1 MKKILMIIP
10 FLLLVSLP
18 VKAGSNDTWIP
29 QSQIDLCESLGA
41 EYGICPELLEAIIE
55 RESSGKMEATNG
67 SCYGICQINGAVWGY
82 DYDTEEKDD
91 EVVAAQMGKG
101 GAADEELFAM
111 LKDQFMLFSILS
123 IVLSRN
129 IFSRFISPGSAAD
142 LMRSAIS
149 RSSLKLLFSI
159 LSANSTILYLN
170 SSFFTS
176 G

>member
-41 EYGICPELLEAIIE
+41 EYGICPELLEALIE

-82 DYDTEEKDD
+82 EYDTEEKQIRKACEMLLGYECEVD
-91 EVVAAQMGKG
+91 EALARYQGQRNPKYEGYVEKVLTRSHELEVIHGK
-101 GAADEELFAM
+101 
-111 LKDQFMLFSILS
+111 
-123 IVLSRN
+123 
-129 IFSRFISPGSAAD
+129 
-142 LMRSAIS
+142 
-149 RSSLKLLFSI
+149 
-159 LSANSTILYLN
+159 
-170 SSFFTS
+170 
-176 G
+176 

>member
-55 RESSGKMEATNG
+55 NESSGKMEATNG

-82 DYDTEEKDD
+82 EYDTEEKQIRKACEMLLGYECEVD
-91 EVVAAQMGKG
+91 EALARYQGQRNPKYEGYVEKVLTRSHELEVIHGK
-101 GAADEELFAM
+101 
-111 LKDQFMLFSILS
+111 
-123 IVLSRN
+123 
-129 IFSRFISPGSAAD
+129 
-142 LMRSAIS
+142 
-149 RSSLKLLFSI
+149 
-159 LSANSTILYLN
+159 
-170 SSFFTS
+170 
-176 G
+176 

>member
-82 DYDTEEKDD
+82 DYDTEEKQIRKACEMLLGYECEVD
-91 EVVAAQMGKG
+91 EALARYQGQRNPKYEGYVEKVLTRSHELEVIHGK
-101 GAADEELFAM
+101 
-111 LKDQFMLFSILS
+111 
-123 IVLSRN
+123 
-129 IFSRFISPGSAAD
+129 
-142 LMRSAIS
+142 
-149 RSSLKLLFSI
+149 
-159 LSANSTILYLN
+159 
-170 SSFFTS
+170 
-176 G
+176 

>member
-41 EYGICPELLEAIIE
+41 EYGICPELLEALIE

-82 DYDTEEKDD
+82 EYDTEEKQIRKACEMLLGYECEVD
-91 EVVAAQMGKG
+91 EALARYQGQRNPHYDGYVEKILTRSH
-101 GAADEELFAM
+101 ELE
-111 LKDQFMLFSILS
+111 
-123 IVLSRN
+123 VLHYGN
-129 IFSRFISPGSAAD
+129 
-142 LMRSAIS
+142 
-149 RSSLKLLFSI
+149 
-159 LSANSTILYLN
+159 
-170 SSFFTS
+170 
-176 G
+176 

>member
-55 RESSGKMEATNG
+55 RESSGKMEAKNG

-82 DYDTEEKDD
+82 EYDTEEKQIRKACEMLLGYECEVD
-91 EVVAAQMGKG
+91 EALSHYCGQKNPHYDGYVEKILTRSH
-101 GAADEELFAM
+101 ELEV
-111 LKDQFMLFSILS
+111 IHYG
-123 IVLSRN
+123 N
-129 IFSRFISPGSAAD
+129 
-142 LMRSAIS
+142 
-149 RSSLKLLFSI
+149 
-159 LSANSTILYLN
+159 
-170 SSFFTS
+170 
-176 G
+176 

>member
-41 EYGICPELLEAIIE
+41 EYGICPELLEALIE

-82 DYDTEEKDD
+82 EYDTEEKQIRKACEMLLGYECEVD
-91 EVVAAQMGKG
+91 EALARYQGQRNPKYEGYVEQVLTRSH
-101 GAADEELFAM
+101 ELE
-111 LKDQFMLFSILS
+111 
-123 IVLSRN
+123 VLHYGN
-129 IFSRFISPGSAAD
+129 
-142 LMRSAIS
+142 
-149 RSSLKLLFSI
+149 
-159 LSANSTILYLN
+159 
-170 SSFFTS
+170 
-176 G
+176 

>member
-55 RESSGKMEATNG
+55 KESSGKMEAKNG

-82 DYDTEEKDD
+82 EYDTEEKQIRKACEMLLGYECEVD
-91 EVVAAQMGKG
+91 EALARYQGQRNPKYEGYVEKVLTRSHELEVIHGK
-101 GAADEELFAM
+101 
-111 LKDQFMLFSILS
+111 
-123 IVLSRN
+123 
-129 IFSRFISPGSAAD
+129 
-142 LMRSAIS
+142 
-149 RSSLKLLFSI
+149 
-159 LSANSTILYLN
+159 
-170 SSFFTS
+170 
-176 G
+176 